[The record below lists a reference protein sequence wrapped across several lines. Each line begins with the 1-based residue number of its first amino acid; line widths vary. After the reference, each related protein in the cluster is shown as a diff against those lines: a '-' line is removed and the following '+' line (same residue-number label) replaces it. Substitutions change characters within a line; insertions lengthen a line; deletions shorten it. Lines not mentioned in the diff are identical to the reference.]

1 MWSPSCYLTLVFLSL
16 AISTVTELFY
26 RRCYCAE
33 LFYSCTGSKSHK
45 GNPAHISATRSF
57 NSALVDINSSNVVIN
72 SLLSKIFYFLQ
83 HVGELCSRLA
93 SHDSEPGKMRL
104 MEYSQGYGTVL
115 QKYSTQEKIS
125 YRLGYHHHHCT

>member
-1 MWSPSCYLTLVFLSL
+1 MLSCSTAAQDQRVTKGTQRIYLPHVPLTQLWLTLTVLMWSL
-16 AISTVTELFY
+16 ILF
-26 RRCYCAE
+26 
-33 LFYSCTGSKSHK
+33 
-45 GNPAHISATRSF
+45 
-57 NSALVDINSSNVVIN
+57 
-72 SLLSKIFYFLQ
+72 LSKIFYFLQ